1 MNDIDQK
8 IKAALQRHS
17 SEGAVDEPN
26 LAEEVITV
34 FRGRHR
40 WMHAVA
46 MVVSLAFL
54 ALAVWAAIRF
64 YHTEPVR
71 EQLLFGALALG
82 ALIVMSM
89 MKIWFWLEMHTN
101 RVLREL
107 KRVELLLVSRDAG
120 SR

>member
-1 MNDIDQK
+1 MNDLDQK

-17 SEGAVDEPN
+17 SEGAVEEPN

-34 FRGRHR
+34 FRGRRR
-40 WMHAVA
+40 WFHAVVV
-46 MVVSLAFL
+46 VVSLVFL
-54 ALAVWAAIRF
+54 AVTVWAGFRF
-64 YHTEPVR
+64 YGAEIVR
-71 EQLLFGALALG
+71 EQLWYGAVAFAAL
-82 ALIVMSM
+82 LVISLLKV
-89 MKIWFWLEMHTN
+89 WFWLEMHTN